1 MHANTKNIN
10 LLVVEKKKKLP
21 PWFQCTRAKWQQE
34 SKLLHM
40 GLPQC
45 QAQEWSG
52 GPSKKAGYP
61 DLQKIRPEK
70 PKR

>member
-1 MHANTKNIN
+1 
-10 LLVVEKKKKLP
+10 
-21 PWFQCTRAKWQQE
+21 
-34 SKLLHM
+34 M